1 VLLCAVALA
10 MPTDTPQS
18 SATSALQFLRQRWL
32 AFATIT
38 ALLLIPCLWH
48 RHIEAGDLGSHVY
61 NAWLA
66 QLIAKGQAPGLYLVN
81 RWDNVLFDVMLLKLG
96 NLFGLTAA
104 EKIAVFVCVLV
115 FFWGTFALMSTVA
128 QRPAWFLVP
137 CVAMLAYGWTFNVG
151 FFNYYV
157 SVGLGFFAI
166 AMVWRA
172 VINTGRTFSPLKSP
186 QPLQERDESPA
197 QMRGARSWRGREVL
211 IGLVLAALVFV
222 AHPQGFVW
230 MVGCV
235 GYIVLWRAL
244 PGWWKLAV
252 PAAAVA
258 LIVAVRLYCARHY
271 EIWMIGDVFG
281 RGIYN
286 GADQIRLYT
295 RAYFALSLA
304 AMLFGIIC
312 FLMESWRRQ
321 RQHQGW
327 GALRLP
333 FELYAIVVCATYVLP
348 DSLRTPIYSGLIG
361 GLAARLTTIS
371 AALGLCILA
380 LLKPRK
386 WYAIGFTVVAAV
398 FFGLLYRD
406 TGVLNRMEQQIGT
419 LVSTLPPRQRVL
431 ATILASPHSKV
442 PFIVH
447 MADRA
452 CIGKCFSYENYEPA
466 SGQFRV
472 RVQDDSPAASPDVD
486 DRQDMESG
494 EYVVKP
500 EDLPMWQIY
509 QCDAQDM
516 TRLCLRPLTAGE
528 VNGRLSPHP
537 VN

>member
-1 VLLCAVALA
+1 
-10 MPTDTPQS
+10 MSTDSPPS
-18 SATSALQFLRQRWL
+18 SVTSALRFLRQHWL
-32 AFATIT
+32 AFAVLS
-38 ALLLIPCLWH
+38 ALLLIPCAWH

-66 QLIAKGQAPGLYLVN
+66 QLTAKGQAPGLYLVN
-81 RWDNVLFDVMLLKLG
+81 RWDNVVFDLMLLKLG
-96 NLFGLTAA
+96 NLFGLAAA
-104 EKIAVFVCVLV
+104 EKISVFVCVLV
-115 FFWGTFALMSTVA
+115 FFWGTFALISTVA

-151 FFNYYV
+151 FFNYYL
-157 SVGLGFFAI
+157 SIGLGFFVI
-166 AMVWRA
+166 AMVWRG
-172 VINTGRTFSPLKSP
+172 VIRPASPLK
-186 QPLQERDESPA
+186 QPPDPSK
-197 QMRGARSWRGREVL
+197 RSEEADVQTPGGWSRWGRELLVG
-211 IGLVLAALVFV
+211 IVLAALVFV

-230 MVGCV
+230 MVGCF
-235 GYIVLWRAL
+235 GYIVLWRVL
-244 PGWWKLAV
+244 LGWWKLALLV
-252 PAAAVA
+252 AAVA
-258 LIVAVRLYCARHY
+258 LTLAVRVYCARHY

-304 AMLFGIIC
+304 AMLFGILC

-321 RQHQGW
+321 RRQESW
-327 GALRLP
+327 SPLRLP
-333 FELYAIVVCATYVLP
+333 FELYAIVVFATYVVP

-371 AALGLCILA
+371 AALGLCVLG
-380 LLKPRK
+380 LMKPRR
-386 WYAIGFTVVAAV
+386 WHAIGFTVTAAV
-398 FFGLLYRD
+398 FFGLLFRD
-406 TGVLNRMEQQIGT
+406 TGVLNRMEQQIVT
-419 LVSTLPPRQRVL
+419 LVSTLPPGQRVL
-431 ATILASPHSKV
+431 ATITASPHSKV

-452 CIGKCFSYENYEPA
+452 CIAKCFSYENYEPA

-472 RVQDDSPAASPDVD
+472 RVQEDSPVASPDVD

-500 EDLPMWQIY
+500 EDLPIWQIY

-516 TRLCLRPLTAGE
+516 TRLCLRPLAAGE
-528 VNGRLSPHP
+528 VNGRLSRHP
-537 VN
+537 EQ